1 MVIAHLPNSARSTV
15 VFEDGYRG
23 ATHPLALRAF
33 EYCTTAASL
42 WRYAGHQSQVRDD
55 AVFSDDQSG
64 VVEPVCACCGRLQ
77 DRESQTPVN
86 KAAKRDEFYRLLGQ
100 LHDSAF
106 DARCSARACIN
117 PTISEPP

>member
-1 MVIAHLPNSARSTV
+1 VQHILSRCERSSIAQ
-15 VFEDGYRG
+15 
-23 ATHPLALRAF
+23 LRLHF
-33 EYCTTAASL
+33 GGI
-42 WRYAGHQSQVRDD
+42 AGHQSQVRDD

-100 LHDSAF
+100 LHDGAF